1 MKFPIEHK
9 NATVRDDQ
17 KGVRKCYLNSIRKA
31 EPWDVNVVLMD
42 VDIVDAL
49 GDQNF
54 DQEDVE
60 MSDSLEQVVMID
72 ELNPHIIE
80 SES

>member
-1 MKFPIEHK
+1 
-9 NATVRDDQ
+9 
-17 KGVRKCYLNSIRKA
+17 
-31 EPWDVNVVLMD
+31 MD

-80 SES
+80 SESWISSVEELKSFPMDPQDPTKAL